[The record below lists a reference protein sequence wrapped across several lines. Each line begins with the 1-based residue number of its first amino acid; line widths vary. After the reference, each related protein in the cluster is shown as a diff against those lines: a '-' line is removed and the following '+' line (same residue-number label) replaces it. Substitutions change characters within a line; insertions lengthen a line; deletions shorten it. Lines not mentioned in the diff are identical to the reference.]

1 MDPECARLL
10 PALCAV
16 LADPRQPVADDTC
29 LEKLLDW
36 FKAVTGAGS
45 SLLLLQEHPCLVE
58 LLFHVLKPQDLSSRI
73 LSFALRL
80 AGIFAAQEN
89 CFQFLQQGEL
99 LPGLFGEPGPLGA
112 AAWAAPS
119 VRSGWIQGLH
129 SLAQHPS
136 ALRFL
141 ADSGAVDTIFSLQGD
156 PSLFVAS
163 AAGQLLVRVLD
174 LALRGPAEGHVC
186 PQAWDWPACARKVVC
201 HLEDCL
207 RSEAAPRVTQAL
219 HVLTTTFGHCHGLW
233 TQGLW
238 ARLSP
243 LVARLLEKDPVPA
256 PHALVDLLLSVAR
269 SGPRAQLPGGGRGC
283 RSFPSRSQGG
293 RHTRGRSSLASHE
306 GCLESGEPLR
316 GSESPHTGNDLWVG
330 HTQHHGHSC
339 PLGMVWAGR
348 GSNAGFWGLLCSS
361 SVLSSD
367 PGLWETAAQALSRL
381 SPTQAGPLAAGILKL
396 QDCPQALR
404 IQAFRILL
412 QPLAHVLEAAAQ
424 APGTPRLLEGAAGDL
439 MAVDKFP
446 PSRSACVGLLCSALA
461 HLELLQ
467 PLPQRPSPWPQ
478 APLLA
483 AAVTILRF
491 CNGSAAPSSE
501 AGSRLCAMLVGCV
514 RVQRAALDFLG
525 VLSQGLGPQELVTQ
539 VFAILLE
546 YLVSP
551 DSSPTV
557 LKKAFQATL
566 RWLLSSATPPG
577 CCDLEPYAQLVLG
590 ELLAVLQKRLC
601 SPCWEVRDSG
611 LEFLTQMTRRW
622 GGQGS
627 FRQALLGSE
636 VPELTRQLLQDPE
649 SYVRASAV
657 AAVGQLS
664 SWGLLAAPSSPEHP
678 DVPQTPLEE
687 LLLVLTTDSEG
698 FPRRAVMR
706 VFTEWLRDGYA
717 DVAKDPEQ
725 SVAPVLQAASRDLD
739 WEVRVQGLELALVF
753 LEQLLGPRGPSTAA
767 PPGALTQALQ
777 ALCRVQLFE
786 FAFRSLFD
794 CDRPVAQKSCDLLLF
809 LKAKATPSGSQQE
822 VGDGPNVASME
833 AALRRW
839 QAGEQGQPLG
849 ELAPEAVLAVL
860 RSMDL
865 EALRDTL
872 AESSDHVERSPQSL
886 LQDML
891 ATVGVLGDNEA
902 DCY

>member
-10 PALCAV
+10 PALCDV

-36 FKAVTGAGS
+36 FKAVTEAGS
-45 SLLLLQEHPCLVE
+45 SLLLLQDHPCLVE

-89 CFQFLQQGEL
+89 CFQYLQQGEL

-174 LALRGPAEGHVC
+174 LALCGPAEGRVSL
-186 PQAWDWPACARKVVC
+186 QAWDWPACARKIVC
-201 HLEDCL
+201 YLEDCL
-207 RSEAAPRVTQAL
+207 RSEATPRVTQAL
-219 HVLTTTFGHCHGLW
+219 HVLTTAFGHCHGLW

-238 ARLSP
+238 VQLSP

-269 SGPRAQLPGGGRGC
+269 SSML
-283 RSFPSRSQGG
+283 
-293 RHTRGRSSLASHE
+293 
-306 GCLESGEPLR
+306 
-316 GSESPHTGNDLWVG
+316 N
-330 HTQHHGHSC
+330 
-339 PLGMVWAGR
+339 
-348 GSNAGFWGLLCSS
+348 
-361 SVLSSD
+361 SD
-367 PGLWETAAQALSRL
+367 PGLWEMAAQTLSHL

-404 IQAFRILL
+404 IQAFGVLL
-412 QPLAHVLEAAAQ
+412 QPLAFVLEATAQ
-424 APGTPRLLEGAAGDL
+424 APGTPGLLEGATGDL
-439 MAVDKFP
+439 MAVDTLP
-446 PSRSACVGLLCSALA
+446 PSKSACVGLLCSTLA

-483 AAVTILRF
+483 AAVAILRF

-501 AGSRLCAMLVGCV
+501 AGGRLCAMLVGCV

-546 YLVSP
+546 YLMSP

-566 RWLLSSATPPG
+566 CWLLSSAAPPG

-622 GGQGS
+622 GGQAG
-627 FRQALLGSE
+627 FRQALLASE

-678 DVPQTPLEE
+678 ATPQKTPLEE

-717 DVAKDPEQ
+717 DVAEDPERF
-725 SVAPVLQAASRDLD
+725 VAQVLQAASGDLD

-753 LEQLLGPRGPSTAA
+753 LEQLLGPGGPSAAA
-767 PPGALTQALQ
+767 PPGALAQALQ

-809 LKAKATPSGSQQE
+809 LRAQATPSSNPQE
-822 VGDGPNVASME
+822 AGDGPDVTSVE

-839 QAGEQGQPLG
+839 QAGEQGQLLG

-865 EALRDTL
+865 EALQDTL

-891 ATVGVLGDNEA
+891 ATVGILGDNEA

>member
-36 FKAVTGAGS
+36 FKAVTEAGS
-45 SLLLLQEHPCLVE
+45 SLLLLQENPCLVE

-80 AGIFAAQEN
+80 AGTFAAQEN
-89 CFQFLQQGEL
+89 CFQYLQQGEL
-99 LPGLFGEPGPLGA
+99 LPGLFGEQGPLGA
-112 AAWAAPS
+112 AAWAAPT
-119 VRSGWIQGLH
+119 VRSGWIQGLR

-136 ALRFL
+136 ALLFL

-163 AAGQLLVRVLD
+163 AAGQLLVHILD
-174 LALRGPAEGHVC
+174 LATRGPAEGHGR
-186 PQAWDWPACARKVVC
+186 PQAQDWPACAQRVAC

-207 RSEAAPRVTQAL
+207 CSEAAPRVTQAL
-219 HVLTTTFGHCHGLW
+219 HVLTTAFGHCHGLW

-238 ARLSP
+238 VQLSP
-243 LVARLLEKDPVPA
+243 LVARLLEKDPMPA
-256 PHALVDLLLSVAR
+256 PHALVELLLSVAR
-269 SGPRAQLPGGGRGC
+269 S
-283 RSFPSRSQGG
+283 SVPS
-293 RHTRGRSSLASHE
+293 
-306 GCLESGEPLR
+306 
-316 GSESPHTGNDLWVG
+316 
-330 HTQHHGHSC
+330 
-339 PLGMVWAGR
+339 
-348 GSNAGFWGLLCSS
+348 SN
-361 SVLSSD
+361 
-367 PGLWETAAQALSRL
+367 PGLWETAAQTLSRL
-381 SPTQAGPLAAGILKL
+381 SPMQAGPLAAGILKL

-404 IQAFRILL
+404 TQAFGVLL
-412 QPLAHVLEAAAQ
+412 RPLACVLEATAQ
-424 APGTPRLLEGAAGDL
+424 VPGTPGLLEGAAGDP
-439 MAVDKFP
+439 MAVDTLP
-446 PSRSACVGLLCSALA
+446 PSKSACVGLLCSTLA

-501 AGSRLCAMLVGCV
+501 VGGRLCTMLVGCV

-525 VLSQGLGPQELVTQ
+525 VLSQGLGPRELVTQ
-539 VFAILLE
+539 VFAVLLE
-546 YLVSP
+546 YLMSP

-566 RWLLSSATPPG
+566 RWLLSSAVPPG
-577 CCDLEPYAQLVLG
+577 CCDLEPRAQLVLR

-622 GGQGS
+622 GGQAG
-627 FRQALLGSE
+627 FRQALLASE
-636 VPELTRQLLQDPE
+636 VPKLASQLLQDPE

-657 AAVGQLS
+657 AAAGQLS

-678 DVPQTPLEE
+678 AGPQKTPLEE
-687 LLLVLTTDSEG
+687 LLLVLTTDTEG
-698 FPRRAVMR
+698 FPRRAAMR
-706 VFTEWLRDGYA
+706 VFAEWLRDGH
-717 DVAKDPEQ
+717 VA
-725 SVAPVLQAASRDLD
+725 VAEDRERFVARVLQAASGDLD
-739 WEVRVQGLELALVF
+739 WEVRAQGLELALVF
-753 LEQLLGPRGPSTAA
+753 LQQLLGARSPGAA
-767 PPGALTQALQ
+767 PPGALAQALRV
-777 ALCRVQLFE
+777 LCRVQLFE

-809 LKAKATPSGSQQE
+809 LRAKAAPSSSPQE
-822 VGDGPNVASME
+822 AGDSPDVAPVE

-839 QAGEQGQPLG
+839 RAGEQGQPLG

-872 AESSDHVERSPQSL
+872 AKSSDHVERSPQSL
-886 LQDML
+886 LQDVL

>member
-10 PALCAV
+10 PALCDV
-16 LADPRQPVADDTC
+16 LADPRQPVADDAC

-36 FKAVTGAGS
+36 FKAVTEAGS
-45 SLLLLQEHPCLVE
+45 SLLLLQDHPCLVE

-89 CFQFLQQGEL
+89 CFQY
-99 LPGLFGEPGPLGA
+99 
-112 AAWAAPS
+112 
-119 VRSGWIQGLH
+119 
-129 SLAQHPS
+129 
-136 ALRFL
+136 
-141 ADSGAVDTIFSLQGD
+141 LQGD

-174 LALRGPAEGHVC
+174 LALCGPAEGRISL
-186 PQAWDWPACARKVVC
+186 QAWDWPACARKIVC

-207 RSEAAPRVTQAL
+207 RSKATPRVMQAL
-219 HVLTTTFGHCHGLW
+219 HVLTTAFGHCHGLW

-238 ARLSP
+238 VQLSP

-269 SGPRAQLPGGGRGC
+269 S
-283 RSFPSRSQGG
+283 S
-293 RHTRGRSSLASHE
+293 
-306 GCLESGEPLR
+306 
-316 GSESPHTGNDLWVG
+316 
-330 HTQHHGHSC
+330 
-339 PLGMVWAGR
+339 M
-348 GSNAGFWGLLCSS
+348 
-361 SVLSSD
+361 LSSD
-367 PGLWETAAQALSRL
+367 PGLWETAAQTLSHL

-404 IQAFRILL
+404 IQAFGVLL
-412 QPLAHVLEAAAQ
+412 QPLAFVLEATAQ
-424 APGTPRLLEGAAGDL
+424 APGMPGLLEGAAGDL
-439 MAVDKFP
+439 MAMDTLP
-446 PSRSACVGLLCSALA
+446 PSKSACVGLLCSALA

-483 AAVTILRF
+483 AVVAILRL

-501 AGSRLCAMLVGCV
+501 AGGRLCAMLGGCV

-566 RWLLSSATPPG
+566 RWLLSSAAPPG

-590 ELLAVLQKRLC
+590 ELLSVLRKRLC

-611 LEFLTQMTRRW
+611 LEFLTQMTRHR
-622 GGQGS
+622 GGQAG
-627 FRQALLGSE
+627 FRQALLASE

-664 SWGLLAAPSSPEHP
+664 SWGLLAAPSSPEHAAT
-678 DVPQTPLEE
+678 PQKTPLEE

-717 DVAKDPEQ
+717 DVAEDPERF
-725 SVAPVLQAASRDLD
+725 VARVLQAASGDLD
-739 WEVRVQGLELALVF
+739 WEVRVQGLELALAF
-753 LEQLLGPRGPSTAA
+753 LEQLLGPCGPSAAA
-767 PPGALTQALQ
+767 PPGALAQALQ

-809 LKAKATPSGSQQE
+809 LRAKATPPSNSQE
-822 VGDGPNVASME
+822 VGDGPDVTSVE

-865 EALRDTL
+865 EALQDTL

>member
-36 FKAVTGAGS
+36 FKAVTEAGS
-45 SLLLLQEHPCLVE
+45 SLLLLQENPCLVE

-80 AGIFAAQEN
+80 AGTFAAQEN
-89 CFQFLQQGEL
+89 CFQYLQQGEL
-99 LPGLFGEPGPLGA
+99 LPGLFGEHGPLGA
-112 AAWAAPS
+112 AAWAAPT
-119 VRSGWIQGLH
+119 VRSGWIQGLR

-163 AAGQLLVRVLD
+163 AAGQLLVHVLD
-174 LALRGPAEGHVC
+174 LAMRGPAKGHGRL
-186 PQAWDWPACARKVVC
+186 QAQDWPACAQRIVC

-207 RSEAAPRVTQAL
+207 CSEAAPRVTQAL
-219 HVLTTTFGHCHGLW
+219 HVLTTAFGHCHGLW

-238 ARLSP
+238 VQLSP
-243 LVARLLEKDPVPA
+243 LVARLLEKDPMPA
-256 PHALVDLLLSVAR
+256 PHALVELLLSVAR
-269 SGPRAQLPGGGRGC
+269 S
-283 RSFPSRSQGG
+283 SVPS
-293 RHTRGRSSLASHE
+293 
-306 GCLESGEPLR
+306 
-316 GSESPHTGNDLWVG
+316 
-330 HTQHHGHSC
+330 
-339 PLGMVWAGR
+339 
-348 GSNAGFWGLLCSS
+348 SN
-361 SVLSSD
+361 
-367 PGLWETAAQALSRL
+367 PGLWETAAQTLSRL
-381 SPTQAGPLAAGILKL
+381 SPMQAGPLAAGILKL

-404 IQAFRILL
+404 TQAFGILL
-412 QPLAHVLEAAAQ
+412 RPLACVLEATAQ
-424 APGTPRLLEGAAGDL
+424 APGTPGLLEGAAGDP
-439 MAVDKFP
+439 MAVDMLP
-446 PSRSACVGLLCSALA
+446 PSKSACVGLLCSTLA

-501 AGSRLCAMLVGCV
+501 VGGRLCAMLVGCV

-525 VLSQGLGPQELVTQ
+525 VLSQGLGPRELVTQ
-539 VFAILLE
+539 VFAVLLE
-546 YLVSP
+546 YLMSP

-566 RWLLSSATPPG
+566 RWLLSSAVPPG
-577 CCDLEPYAQLVLG
+577 CCDLEPRAQLVLR

-622 GGQGS
+622 GGQAG
-627 FRQALLGSE
+627 FRQTLLASE
-636 VPELTRQLLQDPE
+636 VPKLASQLLQDPE

-657 AAVGQLS
+657 AAAGQLS
-664 SWGLLAAPSSPEHP
+664 SQGLLAAPSSPEHP
-678 DVPQTPLEE
+678 AGPQKTPLEE

-698 FPRRAVMR
+698 FPRRAAMR
-706 VFTEWLRDGYA
+706 VFTEWLRDGHMA
-717 DVAKDPEQ
+717 VAEDRERF
-725 SVAPVLQAASRDLD
+725 VARVLQAASGDLD
-739 WEVRVQGLELALVF
+739 WEVRVQGLELALIF
-753 LEQLLGPRGPSTAA
+753 LQQLLGARSPGAA
-767 PPGALTQALQ
+767 PPGALAQALR

-809 LKAKATPSGSQQE
+809 LRAKAAPSSSPQE
-822 VGDGPNVASME
+822 AGDSPDVAPVE
-833 AALRRW
+833 AALQRW
-839 QAGEQGQPLG
+839 RAGEQGQPLG

-886 LQDML
+886 LQDVL
-891 ATVGVLGDNEA
+891 AAVGVLGDNEA